1 MSLRK
6 KKRRRVTEAGKMKIK
21 SVKKQT
27 NKTERRCVCL
37 PDVHG
42 EAAAAGHRVLIGPF
56 QSDAG
61 FGPSADFAAED
72 HRLPEGAHHV

>member
-1 MSLRK
+1 
-6 KKRRRVTEAGKMKIK
+6 MKIK
-21 SVKKQT
+21 SVK
-27 NKTERRCVCL
+27 NKKNPKVCLL

-61 FGPSADFAAED
+61 FGPSADFTAED
-72 HRLPEGAHHV
+72 HRLPKGTHHI

>member
-6 KKRRRVTEAGKMKIK
+6 RSGEESGGRKDENKISKKPTTRK
-21 SVKKQT
+21 
-27 NKTERRCVCL
+27 VCLL

-61 FGPSADFAAED
+61 FGPCADFTAED
-72 HRLPEGAHHV
+72 HRLPKGAHHI